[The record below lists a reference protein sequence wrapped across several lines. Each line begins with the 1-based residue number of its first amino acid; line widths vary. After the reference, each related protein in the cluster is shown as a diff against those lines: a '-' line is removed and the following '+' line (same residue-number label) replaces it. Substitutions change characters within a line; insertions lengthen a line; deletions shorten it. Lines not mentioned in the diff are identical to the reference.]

1 MKQAKRN
8 IDVISQH
15 ATEDTI
21 TDWNAP
27 VKQANVLICP
37 RIHHVKF
44 ML

>member
-27 VKQANVLICP
+27 VKQANNLSLLVHTYI
-37 RIHHVKF
+37 
-44 ML
+44 M

>member
-15 ATEDTI
+15 ATEGTI

-27 VKQANVLICP
+27 VKQANNLSLFVHTLP
-37 RIHHVKF
+37 LH
-44 ML
+44 